1 MNISRDSEQNP
12 FPPGEG
18 RDGAIYEEAV
28 ALLKQLIA
36 TPSFSKEENDTA
48 EIIGTF
54 FEKHTISFSRVGNNI
69 YAKNK
74 HYDVNKPS
82 ILLNSHHDT
91 VLPNKGY
98 SIDPF
103 TPLEKEGKL
112 FGLGS
117 NDAGGCLVS
126 LIATFLH
133 FYERENTAHNVVFAA
148 SAEEEISGVNG
159 IELVL
164 PYLGKIDFGIV
175 GEPTKLEMAVAE
187 RGLMVIDCIAAG
199 RAGHAARKEGE
210 NALYKALDDINW
222 IRNYQFDKVSDLLGE
237 SRLTVTVID
246 TENKQHNVV
255 PAQCKYVIDVRV
267 NELYTFDEIL
277 EALKANLKSQFKP
290 RTTRMKSTSISLNHA
305 LVRAGINLGKGYY
318 GSPTTSDK
326 ALMPFPTLKMGP
338 GDSARSHTADEF
350 IYLSEIEDGIATYI
364 KMLEQIV

>member
-1 MNISRDSEQNP
+1 MKQLTDE
-12 FPPGEG
+12 
-18 RDGAIYEEAV
+18 AIR
-28 ALLKQLIA
+28 LLKLLIA
-36 TPSFSKEENDTA
+36 TPSFSKEENETA
-48 EIIGTF
+48 EILGAF
-54 FEKHTISFSRVGNNI
+54 FDEHGIPYSRVGNNI

-74 HYDVNKPS
+74 SYDVKKES

-91 VLPNKGY
+91 VKPNKGY
-98 SIDPF
+98 TMDPF
-103 TPLEKEGKL
+103 TPIEKDGKI

-133 FYERENTAHNVVFAA
+133 YYHQDNLKYNVVFAA

-164 PYLGKIDFGIV
+164 PYLGNINFGIV

-187 RGLMVIDCIAAG
+187 RGLMVIDCTAQG
-199 RAGHAARKEGE
+199 RAGHAARNEGE

-222 IRNYQFDKVSDLLGE
+222 IRNYHFEKVSDLLGE

-255 PAQCKYVIDVRV
+255 PSQCKFVIDVRV
-267 NELYTFDEIL
+267 NELYTFEEIL
-277 EALKANLKSQFKP
+277 EALKHNLKSQFKP
-290 RTTRMKSTSISLNHA
+290 RTTRMKSTSIA
-305 LVRAGINLGKGYY
+305 LDHPLVKAGIALGKGYY

-326 ALMPFPTLKMGP
+326 ALMPFSTLKMGP
-338 GDSARSHTADEF
+338 GDSARSHTADEY
-350 IYLSEIEDGIATYI
+350 IYVSELEDGIQTYV
-364 KMLEQIV
+364 KLLNQLVL

>member
-1 MNISRDSEQNP
+1 MNETLYID
-12 FPPGEG
+12 
-18 RDGAIYEEAV
+18 AV
-28 ALLKQLIA
+28 NLLKQLIA

-48 EIIGTF
+48 EIIIHF
-54 FEKHTISFSRVGNNI
+54 FETHGIPCQRVGNNI

-74 HYDVNKPS
+74 YYDVNKPS
-82 ILLNSHHDT
+82 VLLNSHHDT
-91 VLPNKGY
+91 VKPNKGY
-98 SIDPF
+98 TLDPF
-103 TPLEKEGKL
+103 TPIEKDGKL

-133 FYERENTAHNVVFAA
+133 FYDRNDISHNVVFAA

-164 PYLGKIDFGIV
+164 PFLGNINFGIV

-187 RGLMVIDCIAAG
+187 RGLMVIDCVAPG

-210 NALYKALDDINW
+210 NALYNALDDINW
-222 IRNYQFDKVSDLLGE
+222 IRNYHFPKVSELLGE
-237 SRLTVTVID
+237 SRLTVTVIE

-255 PAQCKYVIDVRV
+255 PSTCKFVIDVRV
-267 NELYTFDEIL
+267 NELYSFEEIL
-277 EALKANLKSQFKP
+277 EALKANLKSTFKP
-290 RTTRMKSTSISLNHA
+290 RTTRMKSTSIA
-305 LVRAGINLGKGYY
+305 LDHPLVKAGIALGKGYY

-326 ALMPFPTLKMGP
+326 ALMPFATLKMGP

-350 IYLSEIEDGIATYI
+350 IYLDEIKDGIATYI
-364 KMLEQIV
+364 KMVEQIV